1 MWLRRIF
8 LLSMA
13 SVAFACG
20 LDVVGTVVDPGAPA
34 TPDSL
39 EPPNTPDAT
48 VDDAPPTGPDAE
60 IDAGSDAVVDA
71 PPQTFL
77 SLTTTTPPA
86 DLDLDVEGV
95 LGWAHWGLDANKDA
109 FNQRVGFVGAIPTF
123 QLTVQSGGINLRT
136 FQDNRTTI
144 RWAQGTPTQST
155 TGTKHGVYSKDNRP
169 TFTLRVPVTSA
180 TNELVVYASLF
191 KAAASFSVSL
201 GEGDDAPTKTATF
214 DEDGDNLDL
223 RFAIG
228 HHVEKDTMLVVR
240 WSLDQKHDQGN
251 SNVTLIAATLR

>member
-1 MWLRRIF
+1 
-8 LLSMA
+8 MA
-13 SVAFACG
+13 SVALACG
-20 LDVVGTVVDPGAPA
+20 LDVVGTVVDANVPA
-34 TPDSL
+34 DPEAS
-39 EPPNTPDAT
+39 EPPRVRDAT
-48 VDDAPPTGPDAE
+48 VDDAPPPVADAE
-60 IDAGSDAVVDA
+60 IDAASDVVVDA
-71 PPQTFL
+71 PLQTFL

-109 FNQRVGFVGAIPTF
+109 FNQRVGFIGAIPTF
-123 QLTVQSGGINLRT
+123 ELTVPSGGINLRT

-155 TGTKHGVYSKDNRP
+155 TGTKHGVYSKDTRP

-191 KAAASFSVSL
+191 KASASFSASL

-214 DEDGDNLDL
+214 DEDGDNRDL

-240 WSLDQKHDQGN
+240 WSLVQKYDQNN
-251 SNVTLIAATLR
+251 SNVTLVAATLR